1 MGKQVNLEEFR
12 RQWAGHVPEI
22 QDMKA
27 KYAVLVPLVERPEG
41 LSLLYEVRSDT
52 LGRQPGEVCF
62 PGGKLEEGETPETCA
77 LRETWEELAIPP
89 QAVELIAPLDLLTH
103 QGGFVMYPF
112 LGVVDPKVSVVPSP
126 AEVKEVFTV
135 PVDWLLAHPPAV
147 YTYDL
152 APQVGEDFPYE
163 RIGFP
168 QGYRWRGGKATVPVY
183 DWPEHPIWGL
193 TGRIT
198 RRLLEDMG

>member
-1 MGKQVNLEEFR
+1 MASLEEFR
-12 RQWAGHVPEI
+12 RQWSGHVPDI

-27 KYAVLVPLVERPEG
+27 RYGVLVPLVERPEG
-41 LSLLYEVRSDT
+41 LCLLYEVRADT

-62 PGGKLEEGETPETCA
+62 PGGKVEEGEAPAACA
-77 LRETWEELAIPP
+77 LRETWEELGIP
-89 QAVELIAPLDLLTH
+89 QSAVELIAPLDLLTH

-112 LGVVDPKVSVVPSP
+112 LGVVDPAAAVCPSL

-135 PVDWLLAHPPAV
+135 PVDWLLAHPAEV

-152 APQVGEDFPYE
+152 VPQVGEDFPYE
-163 RIGFP
+163 RVGFSK
-168 QGYRWRGGKATVPVY
+168 GYRWRGGKVNVPIY
-183 DWPEHPIWGL
+183 DWPDHPIWGL

-198 RRLLEDMG
+198 RRLLEHME

>member
-1 MGKQVNLEEFR
+1 MTIAQFAAPWRDHQPRPQTG
-12 RQWAGHVPEI
+12 AGE
-22 QDMKA
+22 
-27 KYAVLVPLVERPEG
+27 YAVLVPLVEREG
-41 LSLLYEVRSDT
+41 KAHLLFEVRAPRMK
-52 LGRQPGEVCF
+52 RQPGEVCF
-62 PGGKLEEGETPETCA
+62 PGGRMEEGESREACA